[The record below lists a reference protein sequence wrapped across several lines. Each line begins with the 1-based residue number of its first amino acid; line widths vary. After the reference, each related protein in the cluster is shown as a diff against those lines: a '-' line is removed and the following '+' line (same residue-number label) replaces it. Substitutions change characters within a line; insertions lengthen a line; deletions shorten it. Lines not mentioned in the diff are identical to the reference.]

1 MVAGTG
7 VERED
12 DDDDFGIIDLINLFK
27 DQVGQSSAV
36 VFRVGL
42 FCAAFSSCIAHPL
55 AHPFVMQGLLG
66 SLTSREHASDMGG
79 DPWETGKGKFYRGC
93 LLVNVLGGVIAA
105 SIEFDSVGMIILIQ
119 ALGAILLPIVVT
131 ALLIC
136 VNDDTLMKDRPQ
148 TVANNALLFPSVWF
162 SYCVSIN
169 GIVKL
174 ATGDG
179 MKVESEQLIVSVSV
193 GTAVFLAVV
202 ASNALFAKVLFLI
215 WSLHFSCL
223 LIVHLFLLFFLIGR
237 EGQHIDK
244 GQCW

>member
-1 MVAGTG
+1 MAAGGIISIIIMVAGTG
-7 VERED
+7 AERED
-12 DDDDFGIIDLINLFK
+12 DDDDFGIVDLLNLFK
-27 DQVGQSSAV
+27 DQIGQSSAV

-66 SLTSREHASDMGG
+66 SLTSREHASDVGG
-79 DPWETGKGKFYRGC
+79 GPWETGKGKFYRGC

-105 SIEFDSVGMIILIQ
+105 SIEFDSVGMMILIQ
-119 ALGAILLPIVVT
+119 ALSAILLPIVVT

-136 VNDDTLMKDRPQ
+136 VNDDTLMQDRPQ

-174 ATGDG
+174 AMGDG
-179 MKVESEQLIVSVSV
+179 MKVESEQLIVSISV
-193 GTAVFLAVV
+193 GTAVLLAVV

-215 WSLHFSCL
+215 VPCIFDVL
-223 LIVHLFLLFFLIGR
+223 
-237 EGQHIDK
+237 
-244 GQCW
+244 